1 MPRHGSLAF
10 RRASVVDA
18 EGAKGSLVEHQG
30 PALTGPAGTA
40 WGVRVSGVVAVG
52 VAVGNDPMTLRKWRG
67 SGLPASMCRE
77 GIDISVSPSERGID
91 MASGARIAPLERVNS
106 PVPFCPK
113 TLLRKKPAGEKGA
126 AGRCPRAGSPQ
137 SLRQGLWIVDR
148 DPVCLHFVH
157 VLGRG

>member
-1 MPRHGSLAF
+1 M
-10 RRASVVDA
+10 
-18 EGAKGSLVEHQG
+18 
-30 PALTGPAGTA
+30 
-40 WGVRVSGVVAVG
+40 W
-52 VAVGNDPMTLRKWRG
+52 
-67 SGLPASMCRE
+67 RE
-77 GIDISVSPSERGID
+77 GVDISGSRREGGSD

-157 VLGRG
+157 VLGRGGLPVHLDQLEAIDGRGVVRDGALEARAARDQRIVGARV